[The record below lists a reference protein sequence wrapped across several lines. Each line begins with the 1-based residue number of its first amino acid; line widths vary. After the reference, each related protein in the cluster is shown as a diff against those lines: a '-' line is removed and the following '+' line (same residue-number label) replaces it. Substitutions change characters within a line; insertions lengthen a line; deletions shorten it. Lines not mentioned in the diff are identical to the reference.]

1 MRDMIPCALNLP
13 ARSFRVLRAVV
24 EAPKNEHHV
33 LSVGD
38 IVIFLAKKREH
49 ATPSYDEPVV
59 ELALNDLMHRGL
71 LRHNRHYLASE
82 AGRDLVQL
90 TLRLD
95 DDERF
100 DRHRVWY
107 SPEKKPV
114 QIAA

>member
-1 MRDMIPCALNLP
+1 MRDTIASALSLP

-24 EAPKNEHHV
+24 EAPKNEQHV

-38 IVIFLAKKREH
+38 IVDFLAKKREH
-49 ATPSYDEPVV
+49 ATPSYDKSVV
-59 ELALNDLMHRGL
+59 ERALHDLMSRGL

-82 AGRDLVQL
+82 AGRDMVHL
-90 TLRLD
+90 TLRLN

-100 DRHRVWY
+100 DRHRMWY